1 MGGPE
6 GLKDLMSEL
15 GNAISEIENNPEIR
29 LSLKTDSNVQDSKS
43 LLSQCSS
50 ILQEVE
56 RKPKLR
62 IIHHLA
68 CSGGTLIS
76 KCVAAQPNTFLL
88 SELHPTT
95 RLHMGGGKPKFLP
108 SDVTT
113 QARYANVPNV
123 DELAW
128 CIFQSSIEITSKHVA
143 NLGGYLVVRD
153 HTHSDFCVGEK
164 PESTSSIVRHLNSQF
179 EILSVATI
187 RNPIDSYLSLVANNW
202 EHFEPKGFDEY
213 CKRVECFISGFQR
226 SEIIK
231 YEDIVAKPLK
241 YIRKLVN
248 KLEIP
253 YSDSFIDTF
262 SAFNVTGDSGRSGE
276 VISPRQRRELSE
288 SFLREIQSS
297 KSFKKISEKF
307 GYE

>member
-1 MGGPE
+1 MSEPE
-6 GLKDLMSEL
+6 GLNKLMSEL
-15 GNAISEIENNPEIR
+15 GNVISEIESNSEISS
-29 LSLKTDSNVQDSKS
+29 SLKTESKVQDSKS

-50 ILQEVE
+50 ILQRAEQ
-56 RKPKLR
+56 KPKLR

-95 RLHMGGGKPKFLP
+95 HLHMGGGKPKFLP
-108 SDVTT
+108 ADVTT

-128 CIFQSSIEITSKHVA
+128 RIFLSNIKITSTHIN
-143 NLGGYLVVRD
+143 NLGGYLVIRD
-153 HTHSDFCVGEK
+153 HSHSDFCVGKK
-164 PESTSSIVRHLNSQF
+164 PESTSSIVHHLNSQF

-187 RNPIDSYLSLVANNW
+187 RNPIDSYLSLVSNNW

-226 SEIIK
+226 SQIIK
-231 YEDIVAKPLK
+231 YEDIVAKPLI
-241 YIRKLVN
+241 YIKKLVN
-248 KLEIP
+248 KLELP
-253 YSDSFIDTF
+253 YSDSFMDTF

-276 VISPRQRRELSE
+276 VISPRKRRELSE
-288 SFLREIQSS
+288 TFLREIQSS

>member
-1 MGGPE
+1 MSGSGSFKE
-6 GLKDLMSEL
+6 LMSEL
-15 GNAISEIENNPEIR
+15 STALSDIEGNSEIS
-29 LSLKTDSNVQDSKS
+29 LSLKTESSLQDSES

-50 ILQEVE
+50 ILQGSNH
-56 RKPKLR
+56 KPKLR

-76 KCVAAQPNTFLL
+76 KCVAAQPNAFLL

-128 CIFQSSIEITSKHVA
+128 RIFQSNIDIASKHIA
-143 NLGGYLVVRD
+143 NLGGHLVIRD
-153 HTHSDFCVGEK
+153 HTHSDYCVGKK
-164 PESTSSIVRHLNSQF
+164 PEPTSSIVYHLESKF

-213 CKRVECFISGFQR
+213 CKRVECFVDSFQQNQ
-226 SEIIK
+226 IIK
-231 YEDIVAKPLK
+231 YEDIVENPQK
-241 YIRKLVN
+241 YIKKLVD
-248 KLEIP
+248 KLEMP

-262 SAFNVTGDSGRSGE
+262 SAFNVTGDSGRSGD
-276 VISPRQRRELSE
+276 VISPRKRRELSE
-288 SFLREIQSS
+288 SFLREVKNS
-297 KSFKKISEKF
+297 KSFKKISNKF